1 MARQSIALAFV
12 TSILIFSGGS
22 SSSGEEAAKQQYRI
36 KPSDVVVPADV
47 PLGQYRRS
55 IQPFENWILI
65 CDENLKAKNRVCNV
79 SQTIVDETG
88 AMIFSWSLA
97 ATQKGQPFLILRT
110 APDAKTE
117 AGISLSFAEVKEPLR
132 AGFQGCSPT
141 VCVGQVAVV
150 PLLKSMI
157 GKGAA
162 ATVSYQ
168 TKAGQTVTLNAPL
181 KGLREAVASIK

>member
-1 MARQSIALAFV
+1 MTRQSIALAFI

-22 SSSGEEAAKQQYRI
+22 PSSGEEAAKQYRI

-117 AGISLSFAEVKEPLR
+117 AGISLSFADVKEPLR

-141 VCVGQVAVV
+141 VCLGQVPVA

-157 GKGAA
+157 GKGAV

-168 TKAGQTVTLNAPL
+168 TKTGQTVTLSAPL